1 MVDYI
6 KSLTPLTP
14 SGRARVLFS
23 MSAHSPAPRRGP
35 CSPIASGFDFWSATF
50 VFQDLRPHTHAQI
63 AQLKSP
69 AVGSTVPGFRQTLA
83 VGASSGHWL
92 RPRAGRTNRRRRC
105 RCRRWRTMTPRRA
118 MSRLRAT
125 HNLQPQPGPCCVP
138 NGPPGCHGERGRAR
152 AAATLRIIGPRWP
165 PRAPPNLLLFAVVT
179 EWPVGCIHLAA
190 LSGHLRGKG
199 VVELHYPLG
208 HHLMLV

>member
-92 RPRAGRTNRRRRC
+92 RPRAGRANRRRRC
-105 RCRRWRTMTPRRA
+105 RCRQWRTMAPAEGRGAAARA
-118 MSRLRAT
+118 DTTCSRSTLCTKWTSRLPRGAG
-125 HNLQPQPGPCCVP
+125 HGARGGDPGD
-138 NGPPGCHGERGRAR
+138 NR
-152 AAATLRIIGPRWP
+152 AAM
-165 PRAPPNLLLFAVVT
+165 
-179 EWPVGCIHLAA
+179 AA
-190 LSGHLRGKG
+190 SGTS
-199 VVELHYPLG
+199 
-208 HHLMLV
+208 